1 MAFKRSR
8 FVALPVLATS
18 LFLGTGCEQLFDRGS
33 KQKMESADRKAAAG
47 DVRGAVKL
55 YESALDGTAKTA
67 DAHYKLA
74 LIYADKL
81 KKPLSALHHFERYL
95 AFEPK
100 GNYAKEATDYRKEGE
115 HKLLASLTNGNP
127 ITQEEA
133 IKIRK
138 DNLRLMDAL
147 VALRA
152 KRNAT
157 PPPVPAGL
165 KKGEQMQKEIAAGVR
180 THTVKKGDTL
190 ASIAAQYYKNKARW
204 KDIQDAN
211 FYSLE
216 GTATIRPGMVLMVP

>member
-1 MAFKRSR
+1 MAFQRSR

-18 LFLGTGCEQLFDRGS
+18 LFLSTGCEQLFDRGS

-95 AFEPK
+95 AFEPR
-100 GNYAKEATDYRKEGE
+100 GNYAKEAAEYRKEGE

-138 DNLRLMDAL
+138 ENLRLMDAL

-157 PPPVPAGL
+157 PPPVPAGV
-165 KKGEQMQKEIAAGVR
+165 KKGEQVQKQISAGVR

-216 GTATIRPGMVLMVP
+216 GTATIKPGMVLMIP